1 MKVEE
6 IVYYCLDAIK
16 AFSDDSYITEQH
28 IMFLIDKYRVK
39 LLSQY
44 YKGNTQVSDS
54 NYQII
59 NLTLDKFKDIAY
71 PHICKLVSKEKAP
84 TIMQLGIPSVLL
96 FNGMESENIEFIN
109 FKRLKT
115 IGWNKWKNSFA
126 YAALGPMNNL
136 YIASTNP
143 QMWYLTSVQLRGVFE
158 NWQQA
163 YVMQND
169 VEEDEMLRE
178 FPLEDT
184 LVPDL
189 IALVVK
195 DVLGVAWRPG
205 DKTNDGDD
213 SLSDIATFVRQNM
226 KKKYNNI
233 VEGEDE

>member
-1 MKVEE
+1 
-6 IVYYCLDAIK
+6 
-16 AFSDDSYITEQH
+16 
-28 IMFLIDKYRVK
+28 
-39 LLSQY
+39 
-44 YKGNTQVSDS
+44 
-54 NYQII
+54 
-59 NLTLDKFKDIAY
+59 
-71 PHICKLVSKEKAP
+71 
-84 TIMQLGIPSVLL
+84 
-96 FNGMESENIEFIN
+96 
-109 FKRLKT
+109 
-115 IGWNKWKNSFA
+115 
-126 YAALGPMNNL
+126 
-136 YIASTNP
+136 
-143 QMWYLTSVQLRGVFE
+143 MWYLTSVQLRGVFE

-163 YVMQND
+163 YIMQND